1 MPMGDEDVMSLGH
14 GSVVRVESSLE
25 PWCASPVYYR
35 SVLPPILDIYVVCH
49 PDDTEGVMV
58 ARWLLDHFQGT
69 PYGGLVG
76 GAVEVYVRSTP
87 WTADADAPRPMPFQT
102 PLPHGLPSARI
113 TAVVPILGGR
123 LARATENPSSAWY
136 DYLTGVKECAE
147 ESEDVGIFPVRLEG
161 TVEGKLTKLLGD
173 IQALH
178 RASAE
183 DPRVLCM
190 ELSQQIAQ
198 MIGDPLGDRMTVFV
212 SHTKRHSP
220 DEDKDWVDALI
231 ARVRSRISN
240 TRLVPYFDESDLQPG
255 SDWDTELR
263 SNAASSALM
272 AIRTDLY
279 AGREWCQREF
289 LIAKQAG
296 MPVVTLNAVRS
307 DGERGSFLMDH
318 VPVVGYRDCDE
329 ETANQSID
337 DALSLLVDQ
346 ALRRGLWHLH
356 VPHLQSIGVTWA
368 PPEAPEPVTAV
379 PWLLENG
386 TASGGDR
393 MLMMHPDPPLGP
405 SEMELM
411 EQLFALATDGSTV
424 DIVTPLTYVN
434 RGGEGL

>member
-1 MPMGDEDVMSLGH
+1 M
-14 GSVVRVESSLE
+14 
-25 PWCASPVYYR
+25 CQAVYCLP
-35 SVLPPILDIYVVCH
+35 VLPPILDIYVVWH
-49 PDDTEGVMV
+49 PDDTEGEVVMG
-58 ARWLLDHFQGT
+58 WLLDHFQGT

-76 GAVEVYVRSTP
+76 GAVEVYTRSTP
-87 WTADADAPRPMPFQT
+87 WTDGTDAPRPMPFQR

-113 TAVVPILGGR
+113 TAVVPVLGSR
-123 LARATENPSSAWY
+123 LARATEAPSSAWSE
-136 DYLTGVKECAE
+136 YLTEVKKCAE
-147 ESEDVGIFPVRLEG
+147 GADDIGIFPVRLGG
-161 TVEGKLTKLLGD
+161 TVKGELTNLLGG
-173 IQALH
+173 IHALD

-183 DPRVLCM
+183 NPRVLCM

-198 MIGDPLGDRMTVFV
+198 MIGDPLGDRLTVFV

-220 DEDKDWVDALI
+220 DEEKDWVDALI

-307 DGERGSFLMDH
+307 GGERGSFLMDH
-318 VPVVGYRDCDE
+318 VPVVGYRDCDDK
-329 ETANQSID
+329 TSNQSID

-346 ALRRGLWHLH
+346 ALRRALWHLH
-356 VPHLQSIGVTWA
+356 IPHLQSIGVAWA
-368 PPEAPEPVTAV
+368 PAEAPEPVTAV
-379 PWLLENG
+379 PWLLDNG
-386 TASGGDR
+386 AASVGAR
-393 MLMMHPDPPLGP
+393 VLVMHPDPPLGP
-405 SEMELM
+405 SELELM
-411 EQLFALATDGSTV
+411 ERLFTLATDGGTV